1 MISAD
6 FRHVWKQ
13 LVSLCG
19 VEDPTPPG
27 AELAEKIRLRRAATW
42 QFFNETLKDRAEV
55 IEALDRMNLA
65 WGDVRTREQAR
76 DLPTVGHR
84 GSIAEVDD
92 RAGGTRPVPQTPY
105 RMSGAET
112 GIRGG
117 APFLGE
123 HNREVLTQWLGMS
136 DEDVDGY
143 AAVLRADPLPDG
155 ADR

>member
-1 MISAD
+1 M
-6 FRHVWKQ
+6 
-13 LVSLCG
+13 LSLPAPQ
-19 VEDPTPPG
+19 VAAAAV
-27 AELAEKIRLRRAATW
+27 AEEPA
-42 QFFNETLKDRAEV
+42 AEV
-55 IEALDRMNLA
+55 EIPENL
-65 WGDVRTREQAR
+65 TREQAR